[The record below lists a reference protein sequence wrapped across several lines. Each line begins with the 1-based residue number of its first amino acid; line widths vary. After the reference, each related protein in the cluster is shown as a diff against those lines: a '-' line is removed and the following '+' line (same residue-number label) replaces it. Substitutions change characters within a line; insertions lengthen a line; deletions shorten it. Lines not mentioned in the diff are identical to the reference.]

1 MIKVGDVVVD
11 LCDAD
16 KTPGVVLESYCG
28 KCLVWYR
35 SDFII
40 WTYFKDLKVIYKCT
54 QERINFDFKH

>member
-54 QERINFDFKH
+54 